1 MGLPS
6 IINQSI
12 FDLIYGHQKEIK
24 ERQGI
29 LLFKMLQGTNNI
41 KYNEPLMLELNLFLE
56 YFGNIHNS
64 ALNAVSYDHSSF
76 FYGRK
81 HFQLYSC

>member
-41 KYNEPLMLELNLFLE
+41 KYNEPLMLELNLFL
-56 YFGNIHNS
+56 
-64 ALNAVSYDHSSF
+64 
-76 FYGRK
+76 
-81 HFQLYSC
+81 